1 MFSVVCLLIEAF
13 GFCFCLFCFG
23 VSFKRREMSKPK
35 DSFKENS
42 LVDFNV
48 LVPRWGHLI
57 SDFRKC

>member
-1 MFSVVCLLIEAF
+1 
-13 GFCFCLFCFG
+13 
-23 VSFKRREMSKPK
+23 MSKPK